1 VASTS
6 LGRDEMRT
14 KIEWQAR
21 QIMSKG
27 LTSRK
32 IFRLVENSKL
42 ESQIKIK
49 TIKLNTQMNS
59 GGNVPTFAT
68 LAPKMDV
75 KKIAKVQAMVR
86 GWLIRSKHPSSSKD
100 STLVGCFT
108 MEVQSIFV
116 QIKVY

>member
-1 VASTS
+1 MATTS
-6 LGRDEMRT
+6 LGKDEMRT

-27 LTSRK
+27 PTSRK
-32 IFRLVENSKL
+32 IIRLVEDSKSD
-42 ESQIKIK
+42 SQINVK
-49 TIKLNTQMNS
+49 TIKLNTKMNS
-59 GGNVPTFAT
+59 AGYVPTFAT

-86 GWLIRSKHPSSSKD
+86 GWLTRRKYPSSSKD

-108 MEVQSIFV
+108 MEVQSIFI